1 MTKGRSPLKTAPIGV
16 FDSGVGGL
24 SVWREI
30 VHLLPGESMLYLA
43 DQAHVPYGAR
53 SPREVAALTH
63 AAVAWL
69 LDQGAKLI
77 VIACNTASAAAL
89 TSLRQQWPDVPIVG
103 MEPAIKPA
111 SQATKTGQVAVLA
124 TPGTLRAS
132 RFSNL
137 VERFANGVQVYTLM
151 GTGLVE
157 MVERHELSGPAVERK
172 LQKVM
177 IPIQDVA
184 VDYLVLGCTHFPF
197 LRESIQKVVG
207 ENVVLVDPAPAVAR
221 QTRRVLQ
228 NRQLQS
234 HANGPVS
241 WRFVTT
247 GDLPAF
253 RTSTKRLLGDI
264 LASPEKPIS
273 FQALDKKKLH
283 FSGA

>member
-1 MTKGRSPLKTAPIGV
+1 MTTGRSPLKSAPIGV

-30 VHLLPGESMLYLA
+30 VQILPGESMLYLA

-53 SPREVAALTH
+53 SPQEVAALTH
-63 AAVAWL
+63 AAVTWL
-69 LDQGAKLI
+69 LGQGAKLI

-89 TSLRQQWPDVPIVG
+89 IDLRQQWPDVPIVG

-157 MVERHELSGPAVERK
+157 MVERHELSGPVVEAK

-177 IPIQDVA
+177 APVQDVA
-184 VDYLVLGCTHFPF
+184 IDYLVLGCTHFPF
-197 LRESIQKVVG
+197 LSRSIQNIVG

-228 NRQLQS
+228 NRQLQN
-234 HANGPVS
+234 HVVKPAS

-247 GDLPAF
+247 GELPAF
-253 RTSTKRLLGDI
+253 QSLTERLIGDV
-264 LASPEKPIS
+264 LASPENHIS
-273 FQALDKKKLH
+273 FQALDKKQLH
-283 FSGA
+283 LSGA